1 MGIMMT
7 SIRTSN
13 QIREIKEILSAE
25 LEYFGSPSTKID
37 STECS
42 ICKHMAN
49 FSFVKN
55 GFALY
60 RCSNCEFLFA
70 PIITPDN
77 SISDFFENSKAIDLY
92 TTKVIE
98 NEAARKSA
106 IFSPLAKRIIAT
118 HPKANRYLEIGC
130 GAGLLLDELRLAGL
144 GTLDIQ
150 GVEVNKFAAEKSR
163 EKGHNV
169 FQGAIDDF
177 EGENFDV
184 VIFWAFLDHIP
195 DPLALFRRINGLLG
209 NGGLLIFG
217 NANYAGFETSMMGT
231 ESHIYSVPERLSF
244 FTPRTLEVLCI
255 NAGFNNTSIE
265 GSGNLDL
272 EIVKDWWENNP
283 EIIKNDFLY
292 AVMNNQ
298 EIAQNFTFFL
308 QKTRLTSHLT
318 VSTWK

>member
-1 MGIMMT
+1 MS
-7 SIRTSN
+7 SIRNSN
-13 QIREIKEILSAE
+13 QIREIKEILTAE
-25 LEYFGSPSTKID
+25 LDYFGSPNTWND

-42 ICKHMAN
+42 ICKHVAN
-49 FSFVKN
+49 FSFIKN

-70 PIITPDN
+70 PINTPSN

-106 IFSPLAKRIIAT
+106 IFNPLARRIIST
-118 HPKANRYLEIGC
+118 HPMANRYLEIGC
-130 GAGLLLDELRLAGL
+130 GAGLLLDELRLVGL
-144 GTLDIQ
+144 GTLDIH
-150 GVEVNKFAAEKSR
+150 GVEVNKFAAKKSR

-169 FQGAIDDF
+169 FQGAIEDF
-177 EGENFDV
+177 KGENFDV
-184 VIFWAFLDHIP
+184 VVFWAFLDHIP

-244 FTPRTLEVLCI
+244 FTPRTLEVLC
-255 NAGFNNTSIE
+255 NKAGFNNTSIE

-283 EIIKNDFLY
+283 ETLRNDFLY

-298 EIAQNFTFFL
+298 EIAQNFTLFL
-308 QKTRLTSHLT
+308 QKTLLTSHLT
-318 VSTWK
+318 VNTWK